1 MIHKSL
7 TISYAEYMI
16 DVIDDARLHVIAA
29 ALDPSLQND
38 RIFAFNVA
46 FNWTDI
52 IKAIKEVH
60 PDATT
65 TVATPPQDEPR
76 DLSKV
81 PNEQG
86 AKLLKEWYDQETGYK
101 PLVQTVKENLEGWA

>member
-1 MIHKSL
+1 
-7 TISYAEYMI
+7 MI
-16 DVIDDARLHVIAA
+16 DVIDDARLHIIAA
-29 ALDPSLQND
+29 VLDPSLKND

-52 IKAIKEVH
+52 IKAIKEIRLEN
-60 PDATT
+60 T
-65 TVATPPQDEPR
+65 TVASPLKDEPR

-86 AKLLKEWYDQETGYK
+86 AKLLKEWYGQEYGYK
-101 PLVQTVKENLEGWA
+101 PLLQTVEENLEGYK

>member
-1 MIHKSL
+1 
-7 TISYAEYMI
+7 MI

-29 ALDPSLQND
+29 ALDQSLEND

-52 IKAIKEVH
+52 IKAIQEVC

-65 TVATPPQDEPR
+65 VAKPPLAEPR
-76 DLSKV
+76 DLSRV

-86 AKLLKEWYDQETGYK
+86 ARLLKEWYGQETGYK
-101 PLVQTVKENLEGWA
+101 PLVQSVRENLEGQA